1 MKSKVESLV
10 DVINEFCEK
19 ETDEKLNYNNLT
31 EITES
36 SKDFPDICFV
46 GDEENGSGDIILI
59 KTFWD
64 SKGRVSYMYLPSL
77 SDLDF
82 ESEIGEIFETFLKDY
97 DEILEKESKGEEI
110 NGWKLYYKEMFE
122 RIFSKDEI
130 KLIRSKYGKK

>member
-36 SKDFPDICFV
+36 SKDFPDVCFV
-46 GDEENGSGDIILI
+46 GDEENGSGDIIMI

-82 ESEIGEIFETFLKDY
+82 ESEINEIFETFLKDY
-97 DEILEKESKGEEI
+97 NEVLEKESKGEEI
-110 NGWKLYYKEMFE
+110 NGWQLYYKEMFE
-122 RIFSKDEI
+122 RIFSNKEI
-130 KLIRSKYGKK
+130 ELLRSKYGK

>member
-36 SKDFPDICFV
+36 SKDFPDVCFV
-46 GDEENGSGDIILI
+46 GDEENGSGDIIMI

-77 SDLDF
+77 SDIDF

-97 DEILEKESKGEEI
+97 DEVLEKESRGEEI
-110 NGWKLYYKEMFE
+110 NGWQLYYKEMFE
-122 RIFSKDEI
+122 RIFSNKEI
-130 KLIRSKYGKK
+130 ELLRSKYGK